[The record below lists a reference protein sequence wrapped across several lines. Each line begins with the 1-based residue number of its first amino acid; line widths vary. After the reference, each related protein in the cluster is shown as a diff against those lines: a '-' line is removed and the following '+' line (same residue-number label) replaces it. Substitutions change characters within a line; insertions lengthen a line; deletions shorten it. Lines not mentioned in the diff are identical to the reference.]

1 MLSGPSLVLT
11 GAGLGPI
18 WQPRIMDHWEE
29 KPEGAKCGV
38 REDLSHLDMCTQ
50 VIRIGAG
57 RIPLFTCQ
65 RPEKGVWEDG
75 SQRGNM

>member
-29 KPEGAKCGV
+29 KPEGAKHGV
-38 REDLSHLDMCTQ
+38 REDLSHLDMCT
-50 VIRIGAG
+50 G
-57 RIPLFTCQ
+57 CQ
-65 RPEKGVWEDG
+65 NWCRQNPFVYLLEAREGGLGGW
-75 SQRGNM
+75 QPTR